1 MYQKLILINECL
13 LHILIGFCVQ
23 LKDVLK
29 NVYLSLLTATIP
41 RERTNCMHRN
51 RGILTVGL
59 KTKTV
64 QIVGIIFPCP
74 QPPKPTVLEIMFC
87 CQTFI

>member
-41 RERTNCMHRN
+41 RERTNVHRN

-59 KTKTV
+59 KNKTV
-64 QIVGIIFPCP
+64 EIVGIIFPHP
-74 QPPKPTVLEIMFC
+74 QSPKPTVK
-87 CQTFI
+87 